1 MDLIGT
7 ASLLLDLSYV
17 VPLQQREMDTDDIGK
32 NAVVMRAARVA
43 KLGARAGRF
52 TRLVKFLRFLPGMK
66 QQGADQGTAK
76 VISGQLMTALSTRV
90 SCLIIVMVMVLPTF
104 SMVTYPEQ
112 DWSMK
117 SWMVIL
123 ERMSVKHPERLPEQL
138 DAFEKFYLD
147 MNYFPYEL
155 NITFPDRNAL

>member
-1 MDLIGT
+1 
-7 ASLLLDLSYV
+7 
-17 VPLQQREMDTDDIGK
+17 MDTDDLGK

-104 SMVTYPEQ
+104 SIVTYPVQ

-117 SWMVIL
+117 TWIDVI
-123 ERMSVKHPERLPEQL
+123 Q
-138 DAFEKFYLD
+138 EKAIKY
-147 MNYFPYEL
+147 P
-155 NITFPDRNAL
+155 